1 MLEPYFHVK
10 TGLELLLIF
19 EHFEQNENKFTI
31 KLTILFLFQQIKL
44 NILNLNT
51 MTIVERYK
59 KPTPKFFKTLRNIG
73 IALATAGGA
82 IIAAPIS
89 MPAIV
94 VTIATYMTV
103 AGTVATAVS
112 QAVVADD
119 ENTETDETDD
129 GL

>member
-1 MLEPYFHVK
+1 M
-10 TGLELLLIF
+10 
-19 EHFEQNENKFTI
+19 
-31 KLTILFLFQQIKL
+31 
-44 NILNLNT
+44 NIA
-51 MTIVERYK
+51 ERYK

-82 IIAAPIS
+82 IIAAPIT

-112 QAVVADD
+112 QAVVTDD
-119 ENTETDETDD
+119 ENSETDEDDD

>member
-1 MLEPYFHVK
+1 M
-10 TGLELLLIF
+10 
-19 EHFEQNENKFTI
+19 N
-31 KLTILFLFQQIKL
+31 
-44 NILNLNT
+44 
-51 MTIVERYK
+51 IVERYK

-89 MPAIV
+89 MPALV

-112 QAVVADD
+112 QAVVIDD
-119 ENTETDETDD
+119 ENSETDEANN

>member
-1 MLEPYFHVK
+1 M
-10 TGLELLLIF
+10 
-19 EHFEQNENKFTI
+19 N
-31 KLTILFLFQQIKL
+31 
-44 NILNLNT
+44 
-51 MTIVERYK
+51 IVERYK

-82 IIAAPIS
+82 IIAAPIA

-112 QAVVADD
+112 QAVVTDD
-119 ENTETDETDD
+119 ENTETDAVDH
-129 GL
+129 

>member
-1 MLEPYFHVK
+1 M
-10 TGLELLLIF
+10 
-19 EHFEQNENKFTI
+19 N
-31 KLTILFLFQQIKL
+31 
-44 NILNLNT
+44 
-51 MTIVERYK
+51 IVERYK

-89 MPAIV
+89 MPALV

-112 QAVVADD
+112 QAVVTDD
-119 ENTETDETDD
+119 ENEETDEADD